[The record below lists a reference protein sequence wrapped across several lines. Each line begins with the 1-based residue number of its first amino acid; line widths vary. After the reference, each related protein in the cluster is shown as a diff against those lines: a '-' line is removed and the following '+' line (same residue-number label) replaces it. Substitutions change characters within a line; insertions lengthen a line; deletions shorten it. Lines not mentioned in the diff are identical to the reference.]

1 MQQFIRYCNKMN
13 CESSKLY
20 DTKSSG
26 RERQQQQRRRRRSVS
41 RAHSNNARVGKL
53 VSTASCGDGGVE
65 VFLVHERSRRHHH
78 HHHSHYRHHDHL
90 TISSSLSLS
99 SSSSHNGRNQLRR
112 RKQKGT
118 LVMRGSIN
126 DNHDTSG
133 DCE

>member
-1 MQQFIRYCNKMN
+1 MN

-20 DTKSSG
+20 DMKSGG
-26 RERQQQQRRRRRSVS
+26 REQQKQQQQRRRRRSV
-41 RAHSNNARVGKL
+41 RAHSNDAPVGNL
-53 VSTASCGDGGVE
+53 VSTASCGDSGVE
-65 VFLVHERSRRHHH
+65 VFLVHERSRRQHHH
-78 HHHSHYRHHDHL
+78 HPHYHHDHL

-99 SSSSHNGRNQLRR
+99 FSHNSRNQLRR

-126 DNHDTSG
+126 DNDDNNG